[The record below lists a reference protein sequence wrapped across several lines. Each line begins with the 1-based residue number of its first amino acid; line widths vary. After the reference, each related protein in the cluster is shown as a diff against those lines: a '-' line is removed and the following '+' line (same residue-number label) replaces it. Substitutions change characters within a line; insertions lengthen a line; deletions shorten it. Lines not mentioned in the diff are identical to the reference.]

1 MSTVGTIEADCVCS
15 ETRADVDGTH
25 LPKYSTHV
33 RPIRVGANHT
43 QSHRTSV
50 PLLDL

>member
-1 MSTVGTIEADCVCS
+1 MRTVGTIEAECVCL
-15 ETRADVDGTH
+15 ETLTDVDGTH
-25 LPKYSTHV
+25 LPKYSTHA